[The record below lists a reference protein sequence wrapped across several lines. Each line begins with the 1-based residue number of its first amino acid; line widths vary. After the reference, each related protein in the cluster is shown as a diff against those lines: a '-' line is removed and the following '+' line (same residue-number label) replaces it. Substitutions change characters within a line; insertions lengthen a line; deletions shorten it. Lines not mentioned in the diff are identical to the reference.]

1 MILLSSLYRKY
12 YLQTWLTLLFWGSL
26 PLSVNTCA
34 IILLFSHFWMLLPC
48 LPPSTAVAGTGPP
61 REARSQLWAQEW
73 PGVELTGSV
82 LLSPTVFCQQVIAS
96 SPLFV
101 AGMLILWVLAGF
113 CGQKL
118 SKRLMCVCHCLCG
131 HKWEPSEPHLVTRLP
146 FFKLLIFVYS
156 LSLSLF
162 FFSFFSS
169 QYEEA
174 L

>member
-1 MILLSSLYRKY
+1 
-12 YLQTWLTLLFWGSL
+12 
-26 PLSVNTCA
+26 
-34 IILLFSHFWMLLPC
+34 MLLPC
-48 LPPSTAVAGTGPP
+48 LPPSTAVTGTGPP

-82 LLSPTVFCQQVIAS
+82 PLSPTVFCQQVIAS

-146 FFKLLIFVYS
+146 FSKPLIFVYS
-156 LSLSLF
+156 LSLSF
-162 FFSFFSS
+162 IFFSPSFSLPNMKKHCRS
-169 QYEEA
+169 GKVQLRWLSSCVYHSPLCSYE
-174 L
+174 